1 MEPIGRIDSAR
12 MEDHINSNIE
22 PSVPLSVYQE
32 LYQVI
37 MVMIEMEKRRRM
49 TIVINSR
56 LIFVSFQELGGH
68 RGLSNSSGS
77 RAGRRNFQHIDLQNM
92 DLDRAPLQVNLLS
105 VL

>member
-37 MVMIEMEKRRRM
+37 RVMLVMIEIKD
-49 TIVINSR
+49 TILINSR

-77 RAGRRNFQHIDLQNM
+77 RAGRRNFQNIDLQNM
-92 DLDRAPLQVNLLS
+92 ELDRAPLQVNLLS

>member
-37 MVMIEMEKRRRM
+37 MVMVVMMEEEEEEEDDDCDQQPPDLCIFSGARRP
-49 TIVINSR
+49 SR
-56 LIFVSFQELGGH
+56 SLKQLRQPRWEEELSKH
-68 RGLSNSSGS
+68 
-77 RAGRRNFQHIDLQNM
+77 
-92 DLDRAPLQVNLLS
+92 
-105 VL
+105 

>member
-37 MVMIEMEKRRRM
+37 LVMVVMIEMEEEDDDGDQQTPDLCIFSGARRP
-49 TIVINSR
+49 SR
-56 LIFVSFQELGGH
+56 SLKQLRQSRWEEELSKH
-68 RGLSNSSGS
+68 
-77 RAGRRNFQHIDLQNM
+77 
-92 DLDRAPLQVNLLS
+92 
-105 VL
+105 

>member
-37 MVMIEMEKRRRM
+37 MVMMTVMEEEEDDLCIFSGARRP
-49 TIVINSR
+49 SR
-56 LIFVSFQELGGH
+56 SLKQLRQPRWEKELSKH
-68 RGLSNSSGS
+68 
-77 RAGRRNFQHIDLQNM
+77 
-92 DLDRAPLQVNLLS
+92 
-105 VL
+105 

>member
-37 MVMIEMEKRRRM
+37 MVMIEMEEEEEDDDCDQQPPDLCIFSGARRP
-49 TIVINSR
+49 SR
-56 LIFVSFQELGGH
+56 SLKQLRQPRWEEELPTH
-68 RGLSNSSGS
+68 
-77 RAGRRNFQHIDLQNM
+77 
-92 DLDRAPLQVNLLS
+92 
-105 VL
+105 

>member
-37 MVMIEMEKRRRM
+37 MVMIEMEEEEEDDDCDQQPPDLCIFSGARRP
-49 TIVINSR
+49 SR
-56 LIFVSFQELGGH
+56 SLKQLRQPRWEEELPKH
-68 RGLSNSSGS
+68 
-77 RAGRRNFQHIDLQNM
+77 
-92 DLDRAPLQVNLLS
+92 
-105 VL
+105 

>member
-37 MVMIEMEKRRRM
+37 MVMVVMIEMEEEEEEDDDCDQQPPDLCIFSGARRP
-49 TIVINSR
+49 SR
-56 LIFVSFQELGGH
+56 SLKQLRQPRWEEELSKH
-68 RGLSNSSGS
+68 
-77 RAGRRNFQHIDLQNM
+77 
-92 DLDRAPLQVNLLS
+92 
-105 VL
+105 

>member
-37 MVMIEMEKRRRM
+37 MVMMVMMVMIEMEEEEEDDDCDQQQPDLCIFSGARRP
-49 TIVINSR
+49 SR
-56 LIFVSFQELGGH
+56 SLKQLRQPRWEEELPKH
-68 RGLSNSSGS
+68 
-77 RAGRRNFQHIDLQNM
+77 
-92 DLDRAPLQVNLLS
+92 
-105 VL
+105 

>member
-37 MVMIEMEKRRRM
+37 MVMVVMIEMEEEEEDDDCDHQPPDLCIFSGARRP
-49 TIVINSR
+49 SR
-56 LIFVSFQELGGH
+56 SLKQLRQPRWEEELSKH
-68 RGLSNSSGS
+68 
-77 RAGRRNFQHIDLQNM
+77 
-92 DLDRAPLQVNLLS
+92 
-105 VL
+105 

>member
-37 MVMIEMEKRRRM
+37 MAMMVMIEMEEEEEDDDCDQQPPDLCIFSGARRP
-49 TIVINSR
+49 SR
-56 LIFVSFQELGGH
+56 SLKQLRQPRWEEELSKH
-68 RGLSNSSGS
+68 
-77 RAGRRNFQHIDLQNM
+77 
-92 DLDRAPLQVNLLS
+92 
-105 VL
+105 

>member
-37 MVMIEMEKRRRM
+37 MVMVVMMEEEDDDCDQQPPDLC
-49 TIVINSR
+49 I
-56 LIFVSFQELGGH
+56 FQELGGH

-77 RAGRRNFQHIDLQNM
+77 RGGRRTFQNIDLQNM
-92 DLDRAPLQVNLLS
+92 ELDRAPLQVNLLS